1 MAGRKSSDREA
12 TARKAA
18 EAALPGWEVCDTM
31 SSDQANA
38 EADFVGADTNRLKAK
53 YLGVAADAAPPQTND
68 DVQFVDMKP
77 KGESPVKSR
86 KVIVS
91 GGNVTG
97 FQG

>member
-1 MAGRKSSDREA
+1 MPGRKSSDREA
-12 TARKAA
+12 AARKAA
-18 EAALPGWEVCDTM
+18 KTALPGWEVAE
-31 SSDQANA
+31 SAPSDQTNA
-38 EADFVGADTNRLKAK
+38 EADFIGADTNRLKAK
-53 YLGVAADAAPPQTND
+53 YLGAAPDASPPRTND
-68 DVQFVDMKP
+68 DVEFVDMKP

>member
-1 MAGRKSSDREA
+1 MPGHKSSDREA
-12 TARKAA
+12 AQKAA
-18 EAALPGWEVCDTM
+18 KAALPDWEITESASPDSTI
-31 SSDQANA
+31 A
-38 EADFVGADTNRLKAK
+38 EADFVGADSDQLKAK
-53 YLGVAADAAPPQTND
+53 YLGATPGASPPRVND